1 MRRLVG
7 ALVVI
12 ALRLCLAPVGMAQ
25 WAAPNGQMT
34 WAVHV
39 TP

>member
-1 MRRLVG
+1 MRRRVG

-12 ALRLCLAPVGMAQ
+12 ALLLCLAPVGMAQ
-25 WAAPNGQMT
+25 SVAPNGQMT
-34 WAVHV
+34 WAVHF